1 MKNGGLKKKEK
12 VCATINLTLHKG
24 VLYVI
29 MINLK
34 INIGLWGF
42 PLRILFVCHGVMY
55 QQLSAWCLHGI
66 HIDKHNEFFIKEV
79 TSEDDDTLDIPEDGT
94 SSDLGIPGITGRQLA
109 EILVRPGSKRI
120 VL

>member
-1 MKNGGLKKKEK
+1 
-12 VCATINLTLHKG
+12 
-24 VLYVI
+24 
-29 MINLK
+29 MISLK

-79 TSEDDDTLDIPEDGT
+79 TSEDDDTLDIPKDGT